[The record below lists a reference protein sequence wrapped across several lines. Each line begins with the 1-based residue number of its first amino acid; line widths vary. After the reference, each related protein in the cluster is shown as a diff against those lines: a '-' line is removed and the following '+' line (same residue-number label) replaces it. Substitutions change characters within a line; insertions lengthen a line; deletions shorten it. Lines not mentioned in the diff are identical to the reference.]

1 MYHTKR
7 RWCVFDRDD
16 LAEFVQEIAGGR
28 TWVLCNGIRWRGL
41 LILNDATSEDALQEY
56 AVINE
61 KSGIQVESLT
71 VSWMKPE
78 ELAKTLTEIA
88 DGKWGLVMVENWTD
102 QKDPRERIET
112 PEEHGARRC
121 SLCA

>member
-1 MYHTKR
+1 MLHTKR
-7 RWCVFDRDD
+7 RWCVFDRSG
-16 LAEFVQEIAGGR
+16 LEEFTEELTNR

-61 KSGIQVESLT
+61 KSGHQIESLT
-71 VSWMKPE
+71 VSWMSADKLYAT
-78 ELAKTLTEIA
+78 LAAIEA
-88 DGKWGLVMVENWTD
+88 GNWDLVMVTEWTD

-112 PEEHGARRC
+112 PEQHTERVCA
-121 SLCA
+121 LCA